1 MVLWDTIVP
10 SPSVNGPPQS
20 EPLTLRDSTQETQM
34 TAASELKKT
43 QTEEEKQIQAIAQ
56 VYVSGAT
63 LEHIC
68 YTLKLDYHKTL
79 ASDAVAQAF
88 PDALMNQAAYLREE
102 ITLKGEKLREAHDAT
117 RQISAERLNLEIE
130 LEGLMARIAQVRQLQ

>member
-1 MVLWDTIVP
+1 
-10 SPSVNGPPQS
+10 
-20 EPLTLRDSTQETQM
+20 M

-102 ITLKGEKLREAHDAT
+102 ITLKGEKLREAHDAM

>member
-1 MVLWDTIVP
+1 
-10 SPSVNGPPQS
+10 
-20 EPLTLRDSTQETQM
+20 M

-88 PDALMNQAAYLREE
+88 PDALMNQATYLREE
-102 ITLKGEKLREAHDAT
+102 ITLKGEKLKEAHDAT
-117 RQISAERLNLEIE
+117 RQISADRLSLEIE

>member
-1 MVLWDTIVP
+1 
-10 SPSVNGPPQS
+10 
-20 EPLTLRDSTQETQM
+20 M

-43 QTEEEKQIQAIAQ
+43 QTEAEKQIQAIAQ

-88 PDALMNQAAYLREE
+88 PDALMNQAAYLRGE
-102 ITLKGEKLREAHDAT
+102 ITRQSERLQEAHDMAKEA
-117 RQISAERLNLEIE
+117 SAERLNLEIE
-130 LEGLMARIAQVRQLQ
+130 LEGLMARIAQLRQLQ